1 MKAPL
6 KQTEV
11 EKRLWALRPGSHICG
26 LFGSPEEHRALVA
39 PYMRHAL
46 ERYEKLY
53 YLADAHGAEA
63 ILSYLS
69 QDGVQVGPYLKSGQ
83 IRILEGEDGWPS
95 GGVFDPDAMIARLG
109 AETRAAL
116 AAGYDGLRVAG
127 EMSGALTPHP
137 GAERLL
143 DYESRLNAFL
153 PGSRCLALC
162 QYDRRRFPPQVLL
175 EVLEAHPLA
184 AVGTELGIELFDNFY
199 HLPPGELLEADPAAV
214 RLNSWIDHLRERQR
228 AEIQIRTL
236 TRKLMQT
243 QEDERCMISRELHDR
258 ISQDLSTI
266 KISLETLLDN
276 QPSAA
281 PEIRARVVKL
291 SALVHRTI
299 RTVRDLAYDLRP
311 PGLDEMGIVSA
322 VAAVCEEFSTKTG
335 ICVDYRAVG
344 IEKLTLDVDTQIN
357 LYRMIQE
364 GLNNIHRHAGAAE
377 AAVKLTA
384 AHPNIILR
392 IEDNGRGFDL
402 ERRSREIDSEK
413 RMGLRSLQ
421 ERTELL
427 GGVMMVSSRPGQG
440 TRILIK
446 LPHGG

>member
-1 MKAPL
+1 MAAPL

-26 LFGSPEEHRALVA
+26 LFGSPEEHRSLVA
-39 PYMRHAL
+39 PFMRHAL
-46 ERYEKLY
+46 ERYEKLL
-53 YLADAHGAEA
+53 YLADSHGAEQ
-63 ILSYLS
+63 ILGYLS
-69 QDGVQVGPYLKSGQ
+69 ADGVQAAPYVMSGQ
-83 IRILEGEDGWPS
+83 IRILESREGWPS
-95 GGVFDPDAMIARLG
+95 GGDFDPEAMIARLS

-116 AAGYDGLRVAG
+116 AAGFDGLRVAA
-127 EMSGALTPHP
+127 EMSWALRQPM
-137 GAERLL
+137 GAERLI
-143 DYESRLNAFL
+143 DYESRLNGFL
-153 PGSRCLALC
+153 PASRCLALC

-175 EVLEAHPLA
+175 EILEIHPLA
-184 AVGTELGIELFDNFY
+184 AVGAELFDNFY
-199 HLPPGELLEADPAAV
+199 HLPPGELLDADPAAV

-266 KISLETLLDN
+266 KISLETLFDH
-276 QPSAA
+276 QPPPA
-281 PEIRARVVKL
+281 PEIRARATKL
-291 SALVHRTI
+291 SGLVHRTI

-322 VAAVCEEFSTKTG
+322 VAAVCEEFSAKTK
-335 ICVDYRAVG
+335 IRVDYRAVG
-344 IEKLTLDVDTQIN
+344 VEKLKLDVDTQIN

-377 AAVKLTA
+377 AVVKLTA

-427 GGVMMVSSRPGQG
+427 GGVMIVSSSPGQG